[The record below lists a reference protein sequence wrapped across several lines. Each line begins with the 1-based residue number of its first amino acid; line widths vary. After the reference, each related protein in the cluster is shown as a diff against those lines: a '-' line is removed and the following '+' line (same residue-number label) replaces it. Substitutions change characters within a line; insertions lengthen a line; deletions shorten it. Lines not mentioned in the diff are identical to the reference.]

1 MRFLFAIYS
10 IYFFNVFIYYH
21 QICQANLCATCA
33 LRVCYTSKLTTFLEN
48 FRNFRYKKNPGK
60 SRLSEVLI
68 VFCIRLKL
76 SFGELWC
83 STSSFETV
91 FLMFPSYKPLI
102 LRAFLRFASEV
113 PPPVNC
119 KNGVYLLPHS
129 T

>member
-76 SFGELWC
+76 SFGELKL
-83 STSSFETV
+83 SLGQPKNLV
-91 FLMFPSYKPLI
+91 FMRFLLSLKCEMLQTCYKPTTSHYSSPH
-102 LRAFLRFASEV
+102 LRTIT
-113 PPPVNC
+113 P
-119 KNGVYLLPHS
+119 
-129 T
+129 